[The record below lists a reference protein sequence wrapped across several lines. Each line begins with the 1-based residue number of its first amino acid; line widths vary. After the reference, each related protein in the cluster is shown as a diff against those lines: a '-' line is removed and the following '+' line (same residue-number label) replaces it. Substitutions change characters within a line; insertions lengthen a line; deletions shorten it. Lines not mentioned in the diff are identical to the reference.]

1 MFETIFHLCLCFFFL
16 YFLHFPVIWVDESGE
31 TAFLSIESSTRR
43 MTRAYL
49 KLHIW
54 RRNLSWVTVPSEMQ
68 HRGSYLLKGNNELI
82 FQITIILL
90 KAVCMSLSETWPFL
104 FQQQKSSLHGSPS
117 ASPALYTTLYSY
129 AFFCQRISHKSTKI
143 CWTTCSFSREVG
155 WPAFKSNKTSCYS
168 RGKVSLAIRL
178 IHVVC
183 HNW

>member
-31 TAFLSIESSTRR
+31 TAFLSIESSTRTALYMR
-43 MTRAYL
+43 TMNDKGIFEAAYL
-49 KLHIW
+49 KEKPF
-54 RRNLSWVTVPSEMQ
+54 LSN
-68 HRGSYLLKGNNELI
+68 RAFGNNELI

-129 AFFCQRISHKSTKI
+129 AYFCQRISHKSTKI